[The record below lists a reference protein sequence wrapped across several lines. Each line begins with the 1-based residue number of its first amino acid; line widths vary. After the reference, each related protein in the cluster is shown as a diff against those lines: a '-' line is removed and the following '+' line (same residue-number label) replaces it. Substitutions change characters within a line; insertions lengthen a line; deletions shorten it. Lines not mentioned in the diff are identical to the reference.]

1 MTEERAAPPGETA
14 SKPPYAKY
22 AFNNL
27 FNYSAMVGF
36 FSAAMLTG
44 DWWLAVAGAGVEA
57 VWMLFAP
64 DSRLLRRAW
73 FDRRHAEQL
82 AAQRKQ
88 ELDAIVDKLP
98 EPEAT
103 RCRALRIKQAQINQ
117 LVKSNPAF
125 TVELLRGELGKLDE
139 LVSSFIELSVTC
151 ARYRD
156 YLKAI
161 DLDEMERDM
170 RRYQQLAERASD
182 PEARGLAQKNL
193 QVLEKRKAKYAEIRS
208 YLSSA
213 WGQLDLIEN
222 TFELLADQVVTMRSP
237 TELSGQLDE
246 LMDGVEAVRQT
257 TRETDRLL
265 QAAEH

>member
-1 MTEERAAPPGETA
+1 MSDQRAAPGGETA
-14 SKPPYAKY
+14 SKPPYTKY
-22 AFNNL
+22 AFQNL

-73 FDRRHAEQL
+73 FDKRHAAELLGARQ
-82 AAQRKQ
+82 K
-88 ELDAIVDKLP
+88 ELDGVVAGLP
-98 EPEAT
+98 EPEAG
-103 RCRALRIKQAQINQ
+103 RCRALRTKQVQINQ

-125 TVELLRGELGKLDE
+125 TIELLRAELGKLDA
-139 LVSSFIELSVTC
+139 LVGSFIELSVTC

-182 PEARGLAQKNL
+182 PEARTLAQKNL
-193 QVLEKRKAKYAEIRS
+193 QVLAKRKDKYAEIRS
-208 YLSSA
+208 YLGSA
-213 WGQLDLIEN
+213 WGQLELIEN

-257 TRETDRLL
+257 TRETDHLL
-265 QAAEH
+265 TAAGH